1 MLFRS
6 NMPSCFG
13 LIASDWQKQDGIF
26 RWKIIIPANTTATVY
41 VPATSAES
49 VTENGKAVAQARGVK
64 LLKAENGRAVFSV
77 GSGNYSFESR
87 LQ

>member
-1 MLFRS
+1 
-6 NMPSCFG
+6 MP
-13 LIASDWQKQDGIF
+13 A
-26 RWKIIIPANTTATVY
+26 A
-41 VPATSAES
+41 SAES
-49 VTENGKAVAQARGVK
+49 VKESAKPVAQARGVK